1 MGALEKKER
10 KHEPA
15 ASNVPGIG
23 VYVCHCG
30 TNIAGSVDIK
40 RVLEHISKLPN
51 VVVAK
56 DYRYLCSDPGQA
68 LIKQDIEEFRLNRV
82 VIAACTP
89 TLHELTFAKCVEDA
103 GLNRYLIAIANI
115 REQCSWVHMHQ
126 LEETTKKAIDI
137 IRMEVA
143 RATLL
148 EPLEV
153 RKVPIKKSC
162 LVVGGGIAGIQA
174 ALDLAGEAF
183 DVYLVEKNPSIGG
196 HMAQFDKTFPTMD
209 CSLCILSPKMAEVGR
224 HPKIKLLTNSEVID
238 VKGYVGNFK
247 VTILKKPRCVTMDC
261 SACGECSK
269 VCPET
274 APNEFDEG
282 LSTRHAIYIPFP
294 QAVPPTYVVDKE
306 LCPNKDVIVCDKC
319 IRVCERNA
327 IDFNMKPET
336 IELEV
341 GTIIVSTGHE
351 TFDPSDLEEYG
362 YGKYENVI
370 TGPEFERILSPTGTT
385 EGKITRP
392 SDKKIP
398 KRIAFIQCVGSR
410 DDKTNP
416 YCSRVCC
423 MYATKQALLIKEKV
437 ADANVLIFYTDMR
450 TFGKGYEE
458 FYKRAQSEGIRYI
471 RGRVAEIVEDA
482 KSKNLTLRAEDTL
495 LGVEVEA
502 EVDLIILSVGL
513 VPRIETSSLST
524 ILNLSRSP
532 DGFLKEAHPKLR
544 PVDSLVDGV
553 FLAGTVLGPK
563 DIPDCVAQ
571 AGAAAQR
578 ASILMSVGEAEVA
591 AISAEVNGDLCSR
604 CLICVSICPFNA
616 LTYNEGN
623 VEILE
628 ALCKGCGACAAA
640 CPSKAIKMRNFT
652 DEQISAEFMEA
663 LTRLPRGT

>member
-1 MGALEKKER
+1 MGALGKKER
-10 KHEPA
+10 QHESTANNEPR
-15 ASNVPGIG
+15 IG

-30 TNIAGSVDIK
+30 TNIAGSIDIK
-40 RVLEHISKLPN
+40 RVLENISELPN
-51 VVVAK
+51 VVTAK

-68 LIKQDIEEFRLNRV
+68 IIKQDIKESKLNRI

-89 TLHELTFAKCVEDA
+89 TLHELTFARCVENA
-103 GLNRYLIAIANI
+103 GLNRYLVTIANI
-115 REQCSWVHMHQ
+115 REQCSWVHTHQ
-126 LEETTKKAIDI
+126 LEEATRKAIDI
-137 IRMEVA
+137 TRMAVA
-143 RATLL
+143 RASLL

-153 RKVPIKKSC
+153 RKVPIKKNC
-162 LVVGGGIAGIQA
+162 LVIGGGIAGIQS
-174 ALDLAGEAF
+174 ALDLAGEGF

-209 CSLCILSPKMAEVGR
+209 CSLCILSPKMAELGH
-224 HPKIKLLTNSEVID
+224 HPKIKLLTNSKVVD

-247 VTILKKPRCVTMDC
+247 VTILKKPRYVTEEC
-261 SACGECSK
+261 TACGECTK

-282 LSTRHAIYIPFP
+282 LSTRHGIYIPFP
-294 QAVPPTYVVDKE
+294 QAVPSTYVVDGE
-306 LCPNKDVIVCDKC
+306 LCPNKDVIICDKC
-319 IRVCERNA
+319 MKACERNA
-327 IDFNMKPET
+327 IDFNMKQET

-341 GTIIVSTGHE
+341 GTIIVATGHD

-385 EGKITRP
+385 EGKIARP
-392 SDKKIP
+392 SDKTVP
-398 KRIAFIQCVGSR
+398 KRVAFIQCVGSR

-423 MYATKQALLIKEKV
+423 MYATKQALLIKEKL
-437 ADANVLIFYTDMR
+437 ADANILVFYTDMR

-471 RGRVAEIVEDA
+471 RGRVAEIVEDT
-482 KSKNLTLRAEDTL
+482 KSKNLTLHAEDTL
-495 LGVEVEA
+495 LGALVEA
-502 EVDLIILSVGL
+502 EVDLIVLSVGL
-513 VPRIETSSLST
+513 VPRIDASSLFT
-524 ILNLSRSP
+524 ALNLSRSP

-553 FLAGTVLGPK
+553 FLAGTVQGPK

-571 AGAAAQR
+571 ASAAAQK
-578 ASILMSVGEAEVA
+578 ASILISSGEAEVA
-591 AISAEVNGDLCSR
+591 AISAEVDGELCSR
-604 CLICVSICPFNA
+604 CLVCVSICPFNA
-616 LTYNEGN
+616 LSYDEEN
-623 VEILE
+623 VEVLE
-628 ALCKGCGACAAA
+628 AVCKGCGACAAA

-652 DEQISAEFMEA
+652 DEQISAEFIDA
-663 LTRLPRGT
+663 LARLPEET